1 MKLNATDLGAKLL
14 ATENITVVRNRT
26 RTASFD
32 IKSRVL
38 TLPQW
43 KDMTPEVEE
52 MLVGHEVGHALYTD
66 EEYLKPIDD
75 NRRIMQYLNVIED
88 VRIEK
93 LIKRKYPG
101 LRKTMNEGYKQ
112 LNDRDFFGVSK
123 IPSMDALILID
134 KINLY
139 FKAGFNCGVKFT
151 SEEKPFVVRAEKTE
165 TVDDV
170 IQLAQEIYEFSKDQ
184 VKKRKEKISQ
194 DHEEQDDEDLED
206 EEYGYD
212 DDDIDGESDYDDD
225 DFDEDGLEDEEDD
238 FKDHRE
244 KRGAGGRS
252 EDKQEAEEAEL
263 EQQLES
269 KTEEMFSKK
278 LEELADE
285 STVYNYYNLDEKY
298 TFNPIISYKK
308 IIAETASVD
317 EELTE
322 YDLKELVQF
331 KTDSSRVVNYLVK
344 EFEMRKSATLYKR
357 AQTSKIGSLDMKKV
371 WAYKLNDDIFKR
383 VTTLPIGKNHGMI
396 FLLDWSGSMDHVLR
410 ETVQQVINLAMF
422 CQRAQ
427 IPYQV
432 FAFTTQYDVLSKEE
446 ECALSNVRREFYEQN
461 KKLSNAV
468 TAFGL
473 MELFSS
479 KMSNVEFNTM
489 IRRLINPYRFIRS
502 DRQFGTGGTPL
513 NEALAYIATYIPTF
527 TKSHNIEK
535 LSLITLTDGEGG
547 PLAGGHT
554 YLESQTYE
562 RNANDYTYKR
572 INQKHF
578 LQDPITKKSYEMF
591 RESPSQTEAILR
603 LIKDRYNINS
613 VGFYITPNN
622 KRALESVV
630 KTNIPGFQGSYLNMV
645 DIMRG
650 EFRDKGFASLKNTG
664 RDDLFIVPTN
674 KLNVET
680 NNNMEVS
687 EKDSASKIARN
698 FGKLLNGKKTSRVLL
713 NQFIGYVA

>member
-1 MKLNATDLGAKLL
+1 
-14 ATENITVVRNRT
+14 
-26 RTASFD
+26 
-32 IKSRVL
+32 
-38 TLPQW
+38 
-43 KDMTPEVEE
+43 
-52 MLVGHEVGHALYTD
+52 
-66 EEYLKPIDD
+66 
-75 NRRIMQYLNVIED
+75 
-88 VRIEK
+88 
-93 LIKRKYPG
+93 
-101 LRKTMNEGYKQ
+101 
-112 LNDRDFFGVSK
+112 
-123 IPSMDALILID
+123 MDALILID

-479 KMSNVEFNTM
+479 KMSNVEFN
-489 IRRLINPYRFIRS
+489 
-502 DRQFGTGGTPL
+502 
-513 NEALAYIATYIPTF
+513 
-527 TKSHNIEK
+527 
-535 LSLITLTDGEGG
+535 
-547 PLAGGHT
+547 
-554 YLESQTYE
+554 
-562 RNANDYTYKR
+562 
-572 INQKHF
+572 
-578 LQDPITKKSYEMF
+578 
-591 RESPSQTEAILR
+591 IL
-603 LIKDRYNINS
+603 
-613 VGFYITPNN
+613 
-622 KRALESVV
+622 
-630 KTNIPGFQGSYLNMV
+630 
-645 DIMRG
+645 
-650 EFRDKGFASLKNTG
+650 
-664 RDDLFIVPTN
+664 
-674 KLNVET
+674 
-680 NNNMEVS
+680 
-687 EKDSASKIARN
+687 
-698 FGKLLNGKKTSRVLL
+698 
-713 NQFIGYVA
+713 